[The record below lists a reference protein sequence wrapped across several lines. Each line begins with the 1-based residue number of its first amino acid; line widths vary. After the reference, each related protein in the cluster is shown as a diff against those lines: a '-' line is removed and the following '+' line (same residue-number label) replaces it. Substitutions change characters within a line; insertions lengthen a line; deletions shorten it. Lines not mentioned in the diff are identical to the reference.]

1 MNITSSIRI
10 WDRMFIRC
18 FNVWRLIFRL
28 DQNAITLQTRKLCS
42 IHDDGGLEAAAK
54 HRSACVLVL
63 LFCAR
68 TTQCLSAASSSMSN
82 FSDKA
87 TQKAKKKVGRV
98 ADRPRPSSRRES
110 RAASPLPSQQHERSN
125 TPAPVVDP
133 HSVAGMTNEQVCV
146 CDKTRTPTQLTH
158 RMIGKRHEDNK
169 TR

>member
-1 MNITSSIRI
+1 ML
-10 WDRMFIRC
+10 IRC
-18 FNVWRLIFRL
+18 FNAWWLICRL
-28 DQNAITLQTRKLCS
+28 DQNTISRRRLVSYVVITMTADLRRRPNTAPR
-42 IHDDGGLEAAAK
+42 
-54 HRSACVLVL
+54 VFLVL

-158 RMIGKRHEDNK
+158 RMIGKRHEDGK
-169 TR
+169 TRCD